1 MHWKTKGDLYSPGS
15 GKPQRRHRPAWM
27 SGEGHS
33 LLSEWYLHLHS
44 VPKAGTWQGVEGQ
57 DSWTVYK
64 PSFIRALI
72 PSTEVEPLQSNQLSR
87 PYIGSMWIHVETTVM
102 VTTSRLRLKAVP
114 SCLKMELKACVV
126 LLWEWSKIT
135 GMPSIF
141 CIFINSRCSWQPRI
155 AITNPIAKLWPC
167 HLISAECSVLNH
179 GLTLGCHT

>member
-102 VTTSRLRLKAVP
+102 VVRTMIPKRRGTWETGSTAARPLY
-114 SCLKMELKACVV
+114 
-126 LLWEWSKIT
+126 LLAFLS
-135 GMPSIF
+135 
-141 CIFINSRCSWQPRI
+141 QPREQVRSPDDHTCLTESRSQSPVRTH
-155 AITNPIAKLWPC
+155 AA
-167 HLISAECSVLNH
+167 H
-179 GLTLGCHT
+179 GTKCQDRVSQGKDEF